1 MSYIQPANHIPFI
14 LKSETEI
21 IKEAFRSLDATN
33 GGIETY
39 PICDYLLH
47 SLFLRLTGAQEQKL
61 KCICWEMACRD
72 YEYRYERYE
81 RKPYGE
87 CSSYDDKCMV
97 YNDLLNEIKKL
108 DESFTVTDTIK
119 DEILDDWRVSIQ
131 QVFENSLLAQNFKK
145 SYDEYKVLVANVRKK
160 TIAQNWKG
168 KLLVD
173 WYCKNCL
180 RTMSIRNVIV
190 VLTIHVLI
198 NTTCLQSRK

>member
-1 MSYIQPANHIPFI
+1 MSYIQPTNHIQFI
-14 LKSETEI
+14 LRPETAI

-39 PICDYLLH
+39 PISDYLLH

-108 DESFTVTDTIK
+108 DET
-119 DEILDDWRVSIQ
+119 
-131 QVFENSLLAQNFKK
+131 FEMKYLM
-145 SYDEYKVLVANVRKK
+145 
-160 TIAQNWKG
+160 TG
-168 KLLVD
+168 KLLSNVYLKIVC
-173 WYCKNCL
+173 WCEISKGAMMNINCL
-180 RTMSIRNVIV
+180 
-190 VLTIHVLI
+190 
-198 NTTCLQSRK
+198 